1 MSKKYLII
9 DSFVDEPAC
18 LGVPPFISPYPRYIS
33 GALICAG
40 VYQDNIKYIT
50 IDSVRNNDYKIIETY
65 EIIFIIG
72 GAIVPGKYL
81 GSRIGTQTEIRK
93 IIEENKRLNFA
104 LGGMISQIIDDD
116 NLSNLISIKGDI
128 EKFAY
133 YYTKGEITDS
143 KRDYKDIARW
153 APLGSS
159 IVKEHPDYPDVICE
173 IETSRGCPRTAH
185 CSFCSESITNSLE
198 FREEDD
204 ILNEIDELI
213 KDGVSRFRLGRQADI
228 LAYKTKFSEF
238 RQGFPKPEIAPIKNI
253 LTHLRAERESGQI
266 KILNIDNANP
276 GTIHNFPDESSKI
289 LEYISDAVTP
299 GETLALGIESLDP
312 NVINMNNLK
321 VNRDG
326 FINVIKIINSIGSK
340 RIEGIPCLL
349 PGINLIH
356 GLLGESTDTF
366 KINYQTLIEIK
377 DSDLLIKRINIR
389 KALPFPGTLLYKSNR
404 VVSKKIINRYE
415 YYKERIRKEI
425 DNFMLKQIY
434 PVGTILKDTL
444 VEDTRFDYSYA
455 KQIASYSIT
464 AKIPVLLE
472 KRKFLDVIVAGHRER
487 SVIALPLPISI
498 NTLPE
503 KAIDTIPGVDKRG
516 AANIILNRPFKD
528 ITHLKDIAPNI
539 DKSIYKNI
547 II

>member
-143 KRDYKDIARW
+143 KRDYEDIARW

-253 LTHLRAERESGQI
+253 LTHLKAKRESGQI

-366 KINYQTLIEIK
+366 KINYQTLILPYI
-377 DSDLLIKRINIR
+377 RI
-389 KALPFPGTLLYKSNR
+389 L
-404 VVSKKIINRYE
+404 
-415 YYKERIRKEI
+415 
-425 DNFMLKQIY
+425 
-434 PVGTILKDTL
+434 
-444 VEDTRFDYSYA
+444 
-455 KQIASYSIT
+455 
-464 AKIPVLLE
+464 
-472 KRKFLDVIVAGHRER
+472 
-487 SVIALPLPISI
+487 
-498 NTLPE
+498 
-503 KAIDTIPGVDKRG
+503 
-516 AANIILNRPFKD
+516 
-528 ITHLKDIAPNI
+528 
-539 DKSIYKNI
+539 
-547 II
+547 